1 MLNFASGVVGLDELI
16 DTDGDSI
23 PDTPFIGVIQDIED
37 ILLDSGATD
46 AELELAKDLAEA
58 INLLDAGAPACE

>member
-1 MLNFASGVVGLDELI
+1 MDELI

>member
-1 MLNFASGVVGLDELI
+1 MALIGLDELI

-23 PDTPFIGVIQDIED
+23 PDTPFIDVIQDIED

>member
-1 MLNFASGVVGLDELI
+1 LALIGLDELI

-23 PDTPFIGVIQDIED
+23 PDTPFIDVIQDIED